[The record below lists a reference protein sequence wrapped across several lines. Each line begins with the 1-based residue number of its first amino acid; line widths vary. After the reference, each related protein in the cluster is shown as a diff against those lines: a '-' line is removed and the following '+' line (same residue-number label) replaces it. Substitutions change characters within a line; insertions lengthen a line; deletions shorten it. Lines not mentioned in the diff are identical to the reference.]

1 MAFYLNN
8 HRLIQGI
15 AFVDENGTQ
24 YPANWLDLSTPEEK
38 KRVGI
43 VEREPKP
50 ENTKKQKP
58 VQQYLDD
65 YNPKEKGRYIRDA
78 EGNKVTR
85 KGLRKIAIERE
96 REEYRKALEPTNWY
110 SVVQA
115 EFGDEMPQD
124 IAELRSKIRD
134 AHKQRVQLI
143 LDCETPRDLKVL
155 QSNLSKIAPYS

>member
-43 VEREPKP
+43 VERELKP
-50 ENTKKQKP
+50 ENNKKQKRE
-58 VQQYLDD
+58 QQYLDD

-78 EGNKVTR
+78 EGNKVTC

-124 IAELRSKIRD
+124 IAELRSKVRD

-143 LDCETPRDLKVL
+143 LDCETPRDQRATKSLAKAYA
-155 QSNLSKIAPYS
+155 K